1 MKDPVPEYG
10 SWIPLVRHFF
20 WARIYIAINLAQIKN
35 GEQVLDVGCGTGH
48 LLEELNRKYKDWHGF
63 GVDICPEVTNITL
76 PNCTFLVAD
85 LCSLLLPDDYFD
97 FVFALDTLEHICQVE
112 QALKEIKRVL
122 KRDGILIVG
131 GPTET
136 FFYKLG
142 RFLYKGT
149 FSQEKGPCS
158 SQHYYNIGQIIQKI
172 EENDFKIEIVQ
183 NLPFLQPFVL
193 QKILRF
199 RNMKA

>member
-76 PNCTFLVAD
+76 PN
-85 LCSLLLPDDYFD
+85 
-97 FVFALDTLEHICQVE
+97 
-112 QALKEIKRVL
+112 
-122 KRDGILIVG
+122 
-131 GPTET
+131 
-136 FFYKLG
+136 
-142 RFLYKGT
+142 
-149 FSQEKGPCS
+149 
-158 SQHYYNIGQIIQKI
+158 
-172 EENDFKIEIVQ
+172 
-183 NLPFLQPFVL
+183 
-193 QKILRF
+193 
-199 RNMKA
+199 